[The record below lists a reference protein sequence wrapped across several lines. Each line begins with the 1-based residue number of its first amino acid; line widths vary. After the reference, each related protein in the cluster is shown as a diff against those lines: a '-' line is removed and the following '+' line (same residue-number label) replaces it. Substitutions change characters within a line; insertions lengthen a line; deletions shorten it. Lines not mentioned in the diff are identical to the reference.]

1 MLKRILPV
9 LAIMFMAVN
18 AMATSVNIDGYGT
31 YLGAGNAK
39 YQFGGGGAISVSV
52 ANNINVIYRGMYS
65 TAEKNSNMGY
75 FVMKKGYNHMM
86 QLAGVE
92 YIFPI
97 DVARLGW
104 RSSVQVGYSSTQL
117 DTSSISVSDNRMMI
131 LNVDPTMRP
140 MLLTMMGL
148 KKTSLK
154 DNGFSLAFWTGL
166 QWQAK
171 QWLAPFFDIGFHKSF
186 YSNSLKTYEIHG
198 LSILF
203 GIRFTLGHSRNIKS
217 DY

>member
-9 LAIMFMAVN
+9 LAIMFMTVN
-18 AMATSVNIDGYGT
+18 AMATAVNIDGFGS

-39 YQFGGGGAISVSV
+39 YQFGGGGAISVSIGY
-52 ANNINVIYRGMYS
+52 NLNVIYRGMYS
-65 TAEKNSNMGY
+65 MAEKNSDMGY
-75 FVMKKGYNHMM
+75 FVMKKAYNHMM

-92 YIFPI
+92 YVFPI
-97 DVARLGW
+97 DAARLGW
-104 RSSVQVGYSSTQL
+104 RSSIQVGYSSTQL
-117 DTSSISVSDNRMMI
+117 DTKSISVSDKRTMLLYI
-131 LNVDPTMRP
+131 DPNMRP
-140 MLLTMMGL
+140 AYATMMSVS
-148 KKTSLK
+148 KTSLK

-186 YSNSLKTYEIHG
+186 YSNSLKSYEIHG
-198 LSILF
+198 LSVMF